1 MIPPPRLLRRIAFA
15 LAASALIAG
24 AVVGL
29 TPKSPTV
36 ASASSSGWVET
47 WAAAM
52 TKPTP
57 MVANRADAGFRDQT
71 IRNVIF
77 TSVGGQ
83 EVRIRL
89 SNRYGDRPL
98 HIGQASVGVV
108 ASDGNLSGPAY
119 AVTFDG
125 SRSVVVPAGEEVVS
139 DAVAMPVSALEDLAV
154 SIYVPQATG
163 PATFHFFGEQNNYL
177 AHGNHVS
184 DVSDRGYPTHDTSW
198 YFLDG
203 VEVLGADKRA
213 GTVVAFG
220 DSITDGIG
228 STPGRQPAVAGF
240 PGPPAGRHLRRRG
253 AGGAGRGH
261 RRQPGAEPLRLLRAE
276 RGDPVQSGRA
286 GPARGARG
294 DRARGHQRHRLQPG
308 R

>member
-15 LAASALIAG
+15 LAAAALIAG

-36 ASASSSGWVET
+36 ASASSAGWVET

-52 TKPTP
+52 TRPTS
-57 MVANRADAGFRDQT
+57 MVATQADRGFRDQT
-71 IRNVIF
+71 IRDVIS

-98 HIGQASVGVV
+98 RIGAATVGAV
-108 ASDGNLSGPAY
+108 ASDGNLYGCAY
-119 AVTFDG
+119 PVTFNGRRIVVIPVCGDVGDDG
-125 SRSVVVPAGEEVVS
+125 VG
-139 DAVAMPVSALEDLAV
+139 DAVAMPVAALEDLGV
-154 SIYVPQATG
+154 SAYVPQQAG
-163 PATFHFFGEQNNYL
+163 PATFHFFAQQYNYI
-177 AHGNHVS
+177 ASGDHVG
-184 DVSDRGYPTHDTSW
+184 DTSDRAYSTHDTSW

-203 VEVLGADKRA
+203 VEVLGADKKA

-228 STPGRQPAVAGF
+228 STTGANDRWPNDLA
-240 PGPPAGRHLRRRG
+240 RRLG
-253 AGGAGRGH
+253 A
-261 RRQPGAEPLRLLRAE
+261 QYGAEAPGGLDMGVGGN
-276 RGDPVQSGRA
+276 RGLNPSARSG
-286 GPARGARG
+286 
-294 DRARGHQRHRLQPG
+294 D
-308 R
+308 